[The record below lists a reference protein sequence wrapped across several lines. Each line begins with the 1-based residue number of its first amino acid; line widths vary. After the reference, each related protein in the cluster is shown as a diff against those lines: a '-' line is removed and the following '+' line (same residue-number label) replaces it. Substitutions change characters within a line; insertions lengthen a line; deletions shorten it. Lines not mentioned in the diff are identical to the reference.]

1 MKAIILNSG
10 MGTRLGELTKDKPKS
25 LVSISDEETI
35 FSNAISIL
43 SQFDIDEFILTTG
56 YLSDVLEDYA
66 LNKFPDVN
74 FSFVHNPVYDKTNYI
89 KSLDYVRDF
98 DDDVILL
105 HGDLYFTYETA
116 EKVLNSDFSSVVI
129 DTTLPIPKEDFKAK
143 LNNNLIKFIGV
154 NYFEDDAVV
163 CQPFYKLEKSFWQ
176 TWKNEINEYCKNG
189 ETGVYAENAL
199 NDLLDQ
205 IDLNP
210 LDLKGSLCMEI
221 DTKDDLS
228 LIKRIIGV

>member
-74 FSFVHNPVYDKTNYI
+74 FTFVHNPVYDKTNYI

-143 LNNNLIKFIGV
+143 LDDDLIKFIGV
-154 NYFEDDAVV
+154 NG
-163 CQPFYKLEKSFWQ
+163 
-176 TWKNEINEYCKNG
+176 INGNNNIF
-189 ETGVYAENAL
+189 NAL
-199 NDLLDQ
+199 
-205 IDLNP
+205 IKNP
-210 LDLKGSLCMEI
+210 HQ
-221 DTKDDLS
+221 
-228 LIKRIIGV
+228 

>member
-10 MGTRLGELTKDKPKS
+10 MGTRLGVYTKEKPKS
-25 LVSISDEETI
+25 LVSISENETI

-56 YLSDVLEDYA
+56 YLSEVLETYA
-66 LNKFPDVN
+66 LEKFPNLN
-74 FSFVHNPVYDKTNYI
+74 FTFVHNPVYDKTNYI
-89 KSLDYVRDF
+89 KSLDYIDDF

-116 EKVLNSDFSSVVI
+116 EKVLNSDFSTVVI
-129 DTTLPIPKEDFKAK
+129 DTTLPIPHDDFKAK
-143 LNNNLIKFIGV
+143 LNDDLIKHIGV
-154 NYFEDDAVV
+154 NYFEEDAVV
-163 CQPFYKLEKSFWQ
+163 CQPFYKLDKLFWQ
-176 TWKNEINEYCKNG
+176 TWKNKINEFCNNG

-199 NDLLDQ
+199 NVLLDM
-205 IDLNP
+205 IDLKP

-221 DTKDDLS
+221 DTIDDLF
-228 LIKRIIGV
+228 LIRKIIED

>member
-1 MKAIILNSG
+1 M
-10 MGTRLGELTKDKPKS
+10 
-25 LVSISDEETI
+25 
-35 FSNAISIL
+35 
-43 SQFDIDEFILTTG
+43 
-56 YLSDVLEDYA
+56 
-66 LNKFPDVN
+66 
-74 FSFVHNPVYDKTNYI
+74 
-89 KSLDYVRDF
+89 
-98 DDDVILL
+98 
-105 HGDLYFTYETA
+105 YFTYETA

-143 LNNNLIKFIGV
+143 LDDDLIKFIGV

-199 NDLLDQ
+199 NDLLNQ